1 MNDRGMVKWQPF
13 NSVTSGVGM
22 VDDVIDKRSKKTMPV
37 LSEDQIMT
45 IQNKMLEAYN
55 NQDDIKVIFYLNGR
69 FFNRRGKII
78 KIDKNKRK
86 IALNTGIFV
95 YFSQIIEIK

>member
-69 FFNRRGKII
+69 FFSRCGKII

>member
-55 NQDDIKVIFYLNGR
+55 NQDEINVIFYLNGH

-78 KIDKNKRK
+78 KIDKSLIRISFRSSSSSRPIYKK
-86 IALNTGIFV
+86 A
-95 YFSQIIEIK
+95 E

>member
-1 MNDRGMVKWQPF
+1 MIDRGMIKWQPF

-22 VDDVIDKRSKKTMPV
+22 VDDVIDKKSKKTMPV
-37 LSEDQIMT
+37 LSEDQIMV
-45 IQNKMLEAYN
+45 IQDKILEAYSN
-55 NQDDIKVIFYLNGR
+55 KDEINVIFYLNGR
-69 FFNRRGKII
+69 FLNKRGKII

-86 IALNTGIFV
+86 IALNTGVFV

>member
-1 MNDRGMVKWQPF
+1 
-13 NSVTSGVGM
+13 
-22 VDDVIDKRSKKTMPV
+22 MPV

-55 NQDDIKVIFYLNGR
+55 NQDEINVIFYLNGH